1 MERGL
6 MWLPLLGVFIW
17 LARLGS
23 REYRQIQVY
32 QDWAQ
37 GFDRHKYDIYA
48 VLGWRDRQLTW
59 GKATPAGV
67 EVAGSFSLDAVVGI
81 ELCKN
86 GQAIPVAADSA
97 RLKGGGDRRT
107 LHGWGFGLSLA
118 IVTRE
123 GRSGKSPRRLRFTAI
138 FDLSW
143 YDDERLKS
151 YCI

>member
-97 RLKGGGDRRT
+97 RLKDIAIRFSLLSGEAIDVPFTDGDLACR
-107 LHGWGFGLSLA
+107 WLSLL
-118 IVTRE
+118 E
-123 GRSGKSPRRLRFTAI
+123 KE
-138 FDLSW
+138 DLANPHG
-143 YDDERLKS
+143 D
-151 YCI
+151 